1 MFMALA
7 MQPQLAQVS
16 YAGADGG
23 AFAYYRD
30 EGGKVRALFTDSH
43 NRWKWNTQPVD
54 PATGGLVGTAAAA
67 AAASGGLYLPKA
79 AWSLLSSKNASRASL
94 GAGWARPGVRM
105 LFFSAPAGD
114 AGVVSAA
121 VAVDDLLGAAAS
133 RVAHLD
139 DYLDVYYAVSDT
151 RGAPATAAYKP
162 LLLGHRPGRSGDDE
176 EGRMRTFSKARCAAA
191 AIDAPRL
198 GRLVAA
204 GHGLY
209 NKYRVACANFD
220 VSGVQL
226 VRAHALLYTY
236 ASSFFGNVRTWQVS
250 STDPRANHQILLI
263 FSFIALMEFFSPF
276 LNVLIR
282 YACITSSCHTFHFFS
297 FHKKKRK
304 LKQLRRPD
312 MHASFSS

>member
-1 MFMALA
+1 MFMAIA
-7 MQPQLAQVS
+7 VQPQLAQVS

-30 EGGKVRALFTDSH
+30 EGGRVRALFTDSH

-54 PATGGLVGTAAAA
+54 PATGGLVGTPAAAA
-67 AAASGGLYLPKA
+67 ATGGLYLPKA
-79 AWSLLSSKNASRASL
+79 AWSLLASKNASRASL

-139 DYLDVYYAVSDT
+139 EYLDVYYAVSDT

-162 LLLGHRPGRSGDDE
+162 LLLGHRPGRSGDGDE
-176 EGRMRTFSKARCAAA
+176 ERMRAFSKARCAAA

-198 GRLVAA
+198 GQLLAA
-204 GHGLY
+204 GHGIY
-209 NKYRVACANFD
+209 RKYRVACTNFD

-236 ASSFFGNVRTWQVS
+236 ACSFFWQYEDVASIMYGS
-250 STDPRANHQILLI
+250 S
-263 FSFIALMEFFSPF
+263 SKSPDTSNIF
-276 LNVLIR
+276 LN
-282 YACITSSCHTFHFFS
+282 CIDRVFFFLS
-297 FHKKKRK
+297 
-304 LKQLRRPD
+304 
-312 MHASFSS
+312 